1 MRKKQ
6 VIPVLLGDA
15 IPQPDGAEEEYEKYC
30 RCMMMLFTPWR
41 DLRCLKGEHRTWIEA
56 FEQETF
62 SPAKTAIIRNMNVE
76 KECKEARDAH
86 AHAAQEQCIKPH
98 VFDRN
103 DTEYDDGQIDMAAF
117 DQALFADSSLDPEDD
132 DLSAINGESKSLIPG
147 DVSKNAGDIQ
157 TCLRA
162 AKDGGLF
169 EVVRSFPSANSEC
182 DATMT
187 ELLTDQNRGR
197 VKEFTSI
204 MKTAKK
210 RKRPIDVGSTDAEV
224 KRARMDFTEDD
235 PTISLEQM
243 EKDAD
248 ITSIYYK
255 PEITDSQKE
264 CILTDIIQEFKLS
277 DNAEQEMCLRII
289 GEHFIHGNIKQLL
302 MFITGIG
309 GSGKSHV
316 IRATVE
322 MFRRC
327 GAPEKLTLSAPTGSA
342 AVLIDGYT
350 IHALTFLPKREVPV
364 KQHDLEYIWRT
375 IEYLILDEASLLS
388 AELLSQVSH
397 RICQAKSWDET
408 ARDKPFG
415 GVNVIF
421 AGDLGQLRPPMS
433 NALYSFKLV
442 DKLGPGTIQTVKGQ
456 SALHGAF
463 LWCQIDVV
471 VELKQNWRARDDAA
485 FVEMLNRIR
494 LGKVRKIAIDRHNAS
509 DYDVLKTRLLPEIQ
523 GRSKDEFE
531 SFKDAPI
538 IVTRKY
544 LRDAINQSKA
554 CAFATQTGQEH
565 HVYHAKDRISGNS
578 LAIDQQ
584 ERLWKMD
591 TTHTN
596 DSPGILPL
604 ISGMPIMVTE
614 NAATSCKIVNGSR
627 GILKS
632 IVYEIDEASNRFPV
646 YALVE
651 IKESTLHVAG
661 LDDGIIPIF
670 PITSSFTFCMGEKTV
685 IIRRTQLPIL
695 PGWAFTDYKVQG
707 SELSKV
713 IVDLTNART
722 LQSIYV
728 MLSCA
733 SKLRNVAILR
743 WFSSRT
749 LHADLQG
756 DARNELQRLVN
767 IATSTRTKYLQEHT
781 SGMSPTLMPVS

>member
-1 MRKKQ
+1 
-6 VIPVLLGDA
+6 
-15 IPQPDGAEEEYEKYC
+15 
-30 RCMMMLFTPWR
+30 
-41 DLRCLKGEHRTWIEA
+41 
-56 FEQETF
+56 
-62 SPAKTAIIRNMNVE
+62 
-76 KECKEARDAH
+76 
-86 AHAAQEQCIKPH
+86 
-98 VFDRN
+98 
-103 DTEYDDGQIDMAAF
+103 
-117 DQALFADSSLDPEDD
+117 
-132 DLSAINGESKSLIPG
+132 
-147 DVSKNAGDIQ
+147 
-157 TCLRA
+157 
-162 AKDGGLF
+162 
-169 EVVRSFPSANSEC
+169 
-182 DATMT
+182 
-187 ELLTDQNRGR
+187 
-197 VKEFTSI
+197 

-388 AELLSQVSH
+388 AELLSQ
-397 RICQAKSWDET
+397 T

-415 GVNVIF
+415 GVN
-421 AGDLGQLRPPMS
+421 LRPPMS

-442 DKLGPGTIQTVKGQ
+442 DKLGQ
-456 SALHGAF
+456 SALH
-463 LWCQIDVV
+463 

-485 FVEMLNRIR
+485 FVEMLNH
-494 LGKVRKIAIDRHNAS
+494 RHNAS
-509 DYDVLKTRLLPEIQ
+509 DYDVLKTR
-523 GRSKDEFE
+523 RSKDEFE

-538 IVTRKY
+538 I
-544 LRDAINQSKA
+544 A
-554 CAFATQTGQEH
+554 CAFATQT
-565 HVYHAKDRISGNS
+565 DRISGNS

-614 NAATSCKIVNGSR
+614 NAATSCKIVNGN
-627 GILKS
+627 
-632 IVYEIDEASNRFPV
+632 EASNQ
-646 YALVE
+646 
-651 IKESTLHVAG
+651 STLHVAG

>member
-1 MRKKQ
+1 
-6 VIPVLLGDA
+6 
-15 IPQPDGAEEEYEKYC
+15 
-30 RCMMMLFTPWR
+30 
-41 DLRCLKGEHRTWIEA
+41 
-56 FEQETF
+56 
-62 SPAKTAIIRNMNVE
+62 
-76 KECKEARDAH
+76 
-86 AHAAQEQCIKPH
+86 
-98 VFDRN
+98 
-103 DTEYDDGQIDMAAF
+103 
-117 DQALFADSSLDPEDD
+117 
-132 DLSAINGESKSLIPG
+132 
-147 DVSKNAGDIQ
+147 
-157 TCLRA
+157 
-162 AKDGGLF
+162 
-169 EVVRSFPSANSEC
+169 
-182 DATMT
+182 
-187 ELLTDQNRGR
+187 
-197 VKEFTSI
+197 

-309 GSGKSHV
+309 GSGKSH
-316 IRATVE
+316 

-350 IHALTFLPKREVPV
+350 IHALTFLPKREVP
-364 KQHDLEYIWRT
+364 YIWRT

-415 GVNVIF
+415 GVN
-421 AGDLGQLRPPMS
+421 LRPPMS
-433 NALYSFKLV
+433 NALYR
-442 DKLGPGTIQTVKGQ
+442 TIQTVKGQ
-456 SALHGAF
+456 SALH
-463 LWCQIDVV
+463 
-471 VELKQNWRARDDAA
+471 VELKQNWQARDDAA

-509 DYDVLKTRLLPEIQ
+509 DYDV
-523 GRSKDEFE
+523 
-531 SFKDAPI
+531 FKDAPI

-554 CAFATQTGQEH
+554 CQEH